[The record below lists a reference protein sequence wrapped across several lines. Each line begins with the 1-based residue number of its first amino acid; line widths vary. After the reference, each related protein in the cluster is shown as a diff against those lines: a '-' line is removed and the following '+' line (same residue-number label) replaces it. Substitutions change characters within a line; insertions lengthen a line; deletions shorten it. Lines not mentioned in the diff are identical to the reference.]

1 MPDADRVPV
10 PAGSG
15 RPSPLARRAARR
27 AVAGLDAATDTLAA
41 LVAFRTVAAPPTPNA
56 RLAPFREMKEYLAR
70 RCGAWGFDFEDHGA
84 AVVIGLGRAAD
95 RLGILTHA
103 DVQPADRGRWRGD
116 PFTLD
121 TASEP
126 GRLVG
131 RGVEDDKA
139 SIATALHALRAVRAL
154 GAPLRRRI
162 ELIVSMTEESDWTPF
177 REFLRGWEPPPL
189 NVALDAKYPV
199 VTAEKGTGAI
209 FLSVP
214 PDRPG
219 RTARAPNG
227 APRPLPA
234 EPASG
239 AASEPP
245 APGRPRLLSLAGGEA
260 RTRVP
265 AEAVAVVEDADPGL
279 ASALRAGVDPAAGVT
294 FDFETAGGRLTVR
307 ARGVAAHSSTPWE
320 GRNAVTRLVALLARR
335 DWAPTPASRMARLV
349 ADLVGTGDRAERFG
363 GLAYEHPFMGPLT
376 LVLTR
381 LRPDED
387 GGLEACLNVR
397 CPIGRGRAQVEAEA
411 RAAVEAWTARRGG
424 ARPGCR
430 IELGDPYH
438 AESAP
443 HVPVLVDVYRHYTGQ
458 RDAGPV
464 AVGGG
469 TQARLLPN
477 GVNFGPSMPG
487 AAYTGHSDHEF
498 VTVEQFRLNLTMQAA
513 MLVELAA
520 G

>member
-1 MPDADRVPV
+1 MPDADRIPA

-27 AVAGLDAATDTLAA
+27 AAAGLDAATSTLAA

-56 RLAPFREMKEYLAR
+56 RLAPFRRLKEYLAR
-70 RCGAWGFDFEDHGA
+70 RCGAWGFDFADHGA

-95 RLGILTHA
+95 RLGVLTHA

-121 TASEP
+121 AASEP

-139 SIATALHALRAVRAL
+139 SIATALHALRAVREL

-177 REFLRGWEPPPL
+177 REFLRGWEPPAL

-209 FLSVP
+209 FLRVP

-219 RTARAPNG
+219 RPGRAPNDVL
-227 APRPLPA
+227 RPLPA
-234 EPASG
+234 ERASG
-239 AASEPP
+239 GASEAP

-265 AEAVAVVEDADPGL
+265 AEALAVVEGADPGL
-279 ASALRAGVDPAAGVT
+279 ASALRAGVDPSAGVR
-294 FDFETAGGRLTVR
+294 FDLELRGGRLAVR
-307 ARGVAAHSSTPWE
+307 AQGVAAHSSTPWE
-320 GRNAVTRLVALLARR
+320 GRNAVTHLIALLARR
-335 DWAPTPASRMARLV
+335 DWEPTPASRMARLV
-349 ADLVGTGDRAERFG
+349 DDLVGTGDCAERFG
-363 GLAYEHPFMGPLT
+363 GLACAHPFMGPLT

-381 LRPDED
+381 LRADED

-397 CPIGRGRAQVEAEA
+397 CPVGRSRAQVESAA
-411 RAAVEAWTARRGG
+411 RAAVAAWTTRRGG

-469 TQARLLPN
+469 TQARLLPH

-498 VTVEQFRLNLTMQAA
+498 VTVEQFRLNLMMQAA

>member
-1 MPDADRVPV
+1 MPDADLVPV
-10 PAGSG
+10 PAGRG

-27 AVAGLDAATDTLAA
+27 AAAAVDAATATLAA
-41 LVAFRTVAAPPTPNA
+41 LVAFETVAAPPTPNA
-56 RLAPFREMKEYLAR
+56 QLAPFRRLKEYLAG
-70 RCGAWGFDFEDHGA
+70 RCGEWGFDFADHGA

-103 DVQPADRGRWRGD
+103 DVQPADRERWRGD

-121 TASEP
+121 AASEP

-209 FLSVP
+209 FLRVP
-214 PDRPG
+214 ADAG
-219 RTARAPNG
+219 
-227 APRPLPA
+227 
-234 EPASG
+234 
-239 AASEPP
+239 EPP
-245 APGRPRLLSLAGGEA
+245 PAARRGARLVSLAGGEA

-265 AEAVAVVEDADPGL
+265 AEAAAVVEGGGAGL
-279 ASALRAGVDPAAGVT
+279 AAELRAGVDPAAGVT
-294 FDFETAGGRLTVR
+294 FDFETGGGRLTVR
-307 ARGVAAHSSTPWE
+307 AQGVAAHSSTPWD
-320 GRNAVTRLVALLARR
+320 GRNAVTHLIALLARR
-335 DWAPTPASRMARLV
+335 DWPPTAAARMARLV
-349 ADLVGTGDRAERFG
+349 DDLVGTGDCAERFG
-363 GLAYEHPFMGPLT
+363 GLACAHPFMGPLT

-381 LRPDED
+381 LYPAAD

-397 CPIGRGRAQVEAEA
+397 CPIGRGRAQVEAAA
-411 RAAVEAWTARRGG
+411 RAAVAAWTARRGG
-424 ARPGCR
+424 APPGCR
-430 IELGDPYH
+430 IELGEPYY

-443 HVPVLVDVYRHYTGQ
+443 HVPALVDVYRHYTGQ
-458 RDAGPV
+458 HDAGPV

-469 TQARLLPN
+469 TQARLLPH

-487 AAYTGHSDHEF
+487 AAYTGHGDHEF
-498 VTVEQFRLNLTMQAA
+498 VSVEQFRLNLMMQAA

-520 G
+520 